1 VIASSDTLVELGPDV
16 PLPYRVVARQLET
29 ADVVTLRVQPVQG
42 SLPPFRP
49 AQFAM
54 IGIAG
59 VGEVPVSISSS
70 ADERITQSYTV
81 RRAGAVTTRLFDSGV
96 DDIVTIRGPFG
107 RPWNLDRAGGQHAVF
122 VAGGIGLA
130 PLRAAI
136 DQLARRRVADR
147 ISVLVGAQT
156 PEDHLYGPW
165 LEQLT
170 AEGVA
175 VLRTVDA
182 ISEGCSWNEHV
193 GLVTDLIPL
202 VVDDHPIAA
211 FVCGPDPMMVA
222 VIASLRRSGVAADAI
237 EVTLERNM
245 QCANGWCGHCQLGS
259 LLVCCDGP
267 VVTSTELGRLLE
279 QAEL

>member
-1 VIASSDTLVELGPDV
+1 MTAPSGTRVRLAPDV
-16 PLPYRVVARQLET
+16 PASYQVIARQLET
-29 ADVVTLRVQPVQG
+29 VDVVTLRVQPVRGQ
-42 SLPPFRP
+42 LPSFRP
-49 AQFAM
+49 AQYAM
-54 IGIAG
+54 IGVAG
-59 VGEVPVSISSS
+59 VGEVPISISSS
-70 ADERITQSYTV
+70 VEDRTAQAYTL
-81 RRAGAVTTRLFDSGV
+81 RRAGAVTARLFDTHVG
-96 DDIVTIRGPFG
+96 DIVTVRGPFG
-107 RPWNLDRAGGQHAVF
+107 RPWNLDRAAARHAVF

-136 DQLARRRVADR
+136 DHLVRQRSADS

-156 PEDHLYGPW
+156 PEDHLYGAW

-182 ISEGCSWNEHV
+182 LSERCAWNEHV
-193 GLVTDLIPL
+193 GLVTDLVPL
-202 VVDDHPIAA
+202 VVDDQPVAA

-222 VIASLRRSGVAADAI
+222 TISSLRQSGVADDDI

-245 QCANGWCGHCQLGS
+245 QCANGWCGHCQLGP

-267 VVTSTELGRLLE
+267 VVTSAELGALLE
-279 QAEL
+279 RAEL

>member
-1 VIASSDTLVELGPDV
+1 VIAPSDTLVEPAPDV

-29 ADVVTLRVQPVQG
+29 ADVVTLRVQPVHG
-42 SLPPFRP
+42 SLPSFRP

-54 IGIAG
+54 IGVAG
-59 VGEVPVSISSS
+59 VGEVPISISSS
-70 ADERITQSYTV
+70 ADDQTAHTYTL
-81 RRAGAVTTRLFDSGV
+81 RRAGAVTTRLFDAQVG
-96 DDIVTIRGPFG
+96 DIVTVRGPFG

-136 DQLARRRVADR
+136 DQLARQRIADR
-147 ISVLVGAQT
+147 ISILVGAQR
-156 PEDHLYGPW
+156 PKDHLYGPW
-165 LEQLT
+165 LQQLA
-170 AEGVA
+170 AENVT

-182 ISEGCSWNEHV
+182 TSERSAWNERV
-193 GLVTDLIPL
+193 GLVTDLVPL

-222 VIASLRRSGVAADAI
+222 TIASLRRSGVAAEAI

-245 QCANGWCGHCQLGS
+245 QCANGWCGHCQLGP

-267 VVTSTELGRLLE
+267 VVTSAELGRLLE